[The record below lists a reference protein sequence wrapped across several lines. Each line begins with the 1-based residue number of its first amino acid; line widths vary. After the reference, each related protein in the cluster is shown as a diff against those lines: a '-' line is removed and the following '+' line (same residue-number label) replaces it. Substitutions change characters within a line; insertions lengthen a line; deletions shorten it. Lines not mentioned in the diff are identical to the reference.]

1 MKFSGVVNLIIE
13 SIFNFFLSLFSKLT
27 SGIDLPD
34 FPPDVEYYLEEAF
47 ELMQEGIYI
56 LNNVMDMPYFLTL
69 VFISI
74 SIDIG
79 IRLYNFIMWVL
90 NKIPALDI
98 D

>member
-1 MKFSGVVNLIIE
+1 
-13 SIFNFFLSLFSKLT
+13 
-27 SGIDLPD
+27 
-34 FPPDVEYYLEEAF
+34 
-47 ELMQEGIYI
+47 MQEGIYI